1 MQMKMIQG
9 NINAKYCLSAK
20 VDLANNGDDGHVADD
35 AVDNDAAVDNAGVG
49 GGDQTEP
56 MLDLSPTEDCLLEM

>member
-1 MQMKMIQG
+1 MIQG
-9 NINAKYCLSAK
+9 NIDAKYCLSAK

-35 AVDNDAAVDNAGVG
+35 AVDNAGG

-56 MLDLSPTEDCLLEM
+56 DLTNAWFVSD